1 MRELREMLVIMS
13 ASKSALNSTTNEA
26 RKEYLASHL
35 RGFKECGFIRFQSA
49 LGFYKGVAEHSFVIV
64 IEREH
69 DKVLNSLLILANDYE
84 QESVLVRD
92 DSGVY
97 LHYMQY
103 FPFTY
108 RKPERIGRDL
118 FRVKLE
124 GPNRPDSY
132 TYCNGLAWVAA

>member
-1 MRELREMLVIMS
+1 MRELKQTVVIMS
-13 ASKSALNSTTNEA
+13 ASKSELNSTTNEA
-26 RKEYLASHL
+26 RKEDLASQL
-35 RGFKECGFIRFQSA
+35 RVFKDCGFIRFQSA

-69 DKVLNSLLILANDYE
+69 AKVFNSLLILANDYE

-118 FRVKLE
+118 FRVEFEDAK
-124 GPNRPDSY
+124 RPDSY
-132 TYCNGLAWVAA
+132 TYMNGMAWVAA